1 MARAQEA
8 AGYRMQPATKRRR
21 WYSLRMQVSQ
31 FRLSEAERLERL
43 ERIAQRQ
50 RTSTVD
56 PRELIVRQRWF

>member
-1 MARAQEA
+1 
-8 AGYRMQPATKRRR
+8 MQPATNRRR

-31 FRLSEAERLERL
+31 FRRSEAERLERL